1 MALRKLSPPTVSG
14 PGWYL
19 NRYGGLAVLR
29 LRNYSGGTTIALPPR
44 FAPTA
49 DCTYRQAYGD
59 VNIRISGEVTLPDIT
74 GTIWDTFIYPVI

>member
-1 MALRKLSPPTVSG
+1 MPPTASG
-14 PGWYL
+14 PGWYIT
-19 NRYGGLAVLR
+19 RYGGLAVLR
-29 LRNYSGGTTIALPPR
+29 LRNYSGGITIALPPG

-59 VNIRISGEVTLPDIT
+59 VNIRISGKVTLPDIT